1 MCDFFGN
8 WLSTVVYSIVRA
20 IRPEVHC
27 SYAQE
32 GEDLVLNRLFEG
44 QRHGFY
50 VDVGAH
56 HPFRF
61 SNTYLLSRR
70 GWRGI
75 NVDPNPEAMRL
86 FGRWRRR
93 DVNLTVGI
101 AEEVGSLRYFQFNE
115 PALNTFDEKLA
126 RQREVRDGYRLIAS
140 TLIPVRPLWHV
151 LEQHLPEGQAIDVLS
166 VDAEGFDLNVI
177 RSNDW
182 DRFRPYCL
190 LVETL
195 QSSLISLETNAT
207 HQYVSAL
214 GYGLFSKAVNTFIY
228 LDQKNPRHQC

>member
-1 MCDFFGN
+1 MRDFFVN
-8 WLSTVVYSIVRA
+8 CLSTVVYSIVRA
-20 IRPEVHC
+20 VRPEVQC

-75 NVDPNPEAMRL
+75 NIDPNPEAMRL
-86 FGRWRRR
+86 FGQWRRR
-93 DVNLTVGI
+93 DVNLMIGI
-101 AEEVGSLRYFQFNE
+101 AEECGSLRFFQFNE
-115 PALNTFDEKLA
+115 SALNTFDEQLA
-126 RQREVRDGYRLIAS
+126 RDREVRDGYQLIAS
-140 TLIPVRPLWHV
+140 TLIPVQPLRQV
-151 LEQHLPEGQAIDVLS
+151 FEQHLPKGQVIDVLS
-166 VDAEGFDLNVI
+166 VDAEGVDLNVI

-182 DRFRPYCL
+182 DRFRPYCV
-190 LVETL
+190 LVESL
-195 QSSLISLETNAT
+195 QSSLTALETNPM
-207 HQYVSAL
+207 HRYVSEH
-214 GYGLFSKAVNTFIY
+214 GYGLFAKTVNTFIY
-228 LDQKNPRHQC
+228 LDQKNPR